1 MKFED
6 YQPDGYVKLAL
17 PKKQQD
23 FTHGQLWPTLVSILI
38 YYIYYQL
45 LLKETFTTYLTC
57 VFIYLFQLNDDDDT
71 LQQQRLKDMK
81 KGVKVLRK
89 MEQQRRADHYNMST
103 RVYKCSNFRL
113 YPLRQLFNNYLKL
126 HAATPEIIDLMIQA
140 ADYGALEEVHRVR
153 DNQLKQAAIG
163 AFTNRQ
169 KRQFKLDIAKNDA
182 EFEGWVERARFFE
195 N

>member
-1 MKFED
+1 M
-6 YQPDGYVKLAL
+6 
-17 PKKQQD
+17 
-23 FTHGQLWPTLVSILI
+23 
-38 YYIYYQL
+38 
-45 LLKETFTTYLTC
+45 
-57 VFIYLFQLNDDDDT
+57 FQLNDDDDT

-140 ADYGALEEVHRVR
+140 ADYGALEEVHRAR